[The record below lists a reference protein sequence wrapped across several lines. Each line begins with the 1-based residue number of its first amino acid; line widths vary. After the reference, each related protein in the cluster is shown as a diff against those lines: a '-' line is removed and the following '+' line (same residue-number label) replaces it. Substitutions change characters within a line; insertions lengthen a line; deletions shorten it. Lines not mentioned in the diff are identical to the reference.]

1 MDAQPIYHNNI
12 VWKFKGS
19 NKYPKQVY
27 RDEHNAVFRTL
38 DSVFA
43 FTGYKPLD
51 RSTEIKLSNSL
62 ETNKPIFGDIIS
74 SINKSDNYTSLS
86 PDYSFKLDSHVDD
99 KILNLQIFI
108 IELDENGNYIGNEN
122 PKWKNDTFMDDSI
135 NLFGSSLVDEL
146 DIRIIRQIYK
156 QTQENESDAELDLY
170 MIHNNFNTS
179 SNGSIMDKI
188 KGLFNKFTENKVDK
202 EPKETEIICDPYMY
216 LEEIPLSEI
225 IKEKVNTFI
234 YNEMKNEDPEI
245 RNILEP
251 LVMVIRII

>member
-1 MDAQPIYHNNI
+1 MDTQPIYHNNI

-19 NKYPKQVY
+19 NKYPKQVF
-27 RDEHNAVFRTL
+27 RDDHNAVFRTANT
-38 DSVFA
+38 VFA
-43 FTGYKPLD
+43 FSGYKPID

-62 ETNKPIFGDIIS
+62 ETNKPIFGDINPF
-74 SINKSDNYTSLS
+74 INRSFNYTSLF

-108 IELDENGNYIGNEN
+108 IELDENGNYVGNEN

-156 QTQENESDAELDLY
+156 QTQENEPDPELDLY
-170 MIHNNFNTS
+170 KIHTNFTPQT
-179 SNGSIMDKI
+179 NGSVMDKI
-188 KGLFNKFTENKVDK
+188 KGLFNKFTENKVDE

-216 LEEIPLSEI
+216 LEDIPLSEI
-225 IKEKVNTFI
+225 IKEKVNNFI